1 MLYPIETIFSYINT
15 LQSSQLYNPSL
26 PSFIPLNTA
35 LSPYSKQYSFITTH
49 ITSPNSHNSNPFYPT
64 NQPLPILKLFNS
76 TQFTIFNSLP
86 SHIQPSLPKLIEPI
100 LTHSTQFTPTIHIIS
115 TYFKHLLPITTLPT
129 NFNQL
134 KSTTLMLSSLH
145 QFPVTLT
152 ALTYQPILKYQ
163 SQLFTLYL
171 LINQHSINSPITQS
185 THTILTNNHFIQQF
199 IFNTSHIHNLILNTS
214 HSHNLIQRLRT
225 NH

>member
-26 PSFIPLNTA
+26 SSFIPLNTA
-35 LSPYSKQYSFITTH
+35 LPPYSNTILIHYNTYHFTQ
-49 ITSPNSHNSNPFYPT
+49 NPFYPT

>member
-26 PSFIPLNTA
+26 SSFIPLNTA
-35 LSPYSKQYSFITTH
+35 LSPYPKQYSFITTH
-49 ITSPNSHNSNPFYPT
+49 ITSPNSHNSNPFY
-64 NQPLPILKLFNS
+64 QPLPILKLFNS

-86 SHIQPSLPKLIEPI
+86 SHIQPSLPQLIEPI
-100 LTHSTQFTPTIHIIS
+100 LTHSTQFTPTIHNIS